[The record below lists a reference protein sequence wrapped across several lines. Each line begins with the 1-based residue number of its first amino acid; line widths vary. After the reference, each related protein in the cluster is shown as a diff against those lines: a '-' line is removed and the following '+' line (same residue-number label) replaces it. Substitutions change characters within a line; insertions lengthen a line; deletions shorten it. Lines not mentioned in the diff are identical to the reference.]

1 MPKLYEYF
9 GIVFY
14 FYANEHLP
22 IHVHAKFEKYETI
35 FELIYENGELAE
47 VKQRFFVGS
56 GPPLP
61 TKKRKE
67 AETFVRAY
75 YKEITEK
82 WQMFF
87 ILKTEILAERI
98 TQKL

>member
-1 MPKLYEYF
+1 MPKLYEYL

-22 IHVHAKFEKYETI
+22 IHVHAKYENCETI
-35 FELIYENGELAE
+35 FELIYENGEL
-47 VKQRFFVGS
+47 VDVQQRPSGS

-61 TKKRKE
+61 AKKRKE
-67 AETFVRAY
+67 AEKFVRAY

-82 WQMFF
+82 WQTFF
-87 ILKTEILAERI
+87 ILKTEITAERI
-98 TQKL
+98 IRKL

>member
-9 GIVFY
+9 GIIFY

-22 IHVHAKFEKYETI
+22 IHVHAKYESSETI
-35 FELIYENGELAE
+35 FELIYENSELIE
-47 VKQRFFVGS
+47 VKQRLSVT

-61 TKKRKE
+61 AKKRRE
-67 AETFVRAY
+67 AEKFVRAY

-82 WQMFF
+82 WQAFF
-87 ILKTEILAERI
+87 ILKTELSAERI
-98 TQKL
+98 TRRL

>member
-14 FYANEHLP
+14 FYASEHLP
-22 IHVHAKFEKYETI
+22 IHVHAKFEHYETI
-35 FELIYENGELAE
+35 FELIYENGELTA
-47 VKQRFFVGS
+47 VQQRSSGS

-61 TKKRKE
+61 AKKRKQ

-75 YKEITEK
+75 HKEITEK
-82 WQMFF
+82 WQTFF
-87 ILKTEILAERI
+87 ILKTEISAERI
-98 TQKL
+98 TRKL